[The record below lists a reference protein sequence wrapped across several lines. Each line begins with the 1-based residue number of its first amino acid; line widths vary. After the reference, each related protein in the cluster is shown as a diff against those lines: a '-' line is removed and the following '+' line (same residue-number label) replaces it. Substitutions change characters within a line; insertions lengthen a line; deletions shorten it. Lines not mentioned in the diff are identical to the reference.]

1 VTAPI
6 IGARSLEQLQQNLGA
21 LDVPLTA
28 AQRQRL
34 DDVSKIVPGHP
45 YAFFGDAS
53 RQMMYGGA
61 AVTRWRPA

>member
-1 VTAPI
+1 MEAAAETANATATANATEMDALFEEFST
-6 IGARSLEQLQQNLGA
+6 IGSQGPP
-21 LDVPLTA
+21 D
-28 AQRQRL
+28 
-34 DDVSKIVPGHP
+34 P